1 MEEPRHEDR
10 RRFGLVAASA
20 GIVGVL
26 LGAVAVMLGQPRPAV
41 VEPAPVQLPAPLAPV
56 APTLADAVTKTAS
69 SVVTLRSRTRSGAG
83 VIVDRAGWV
92 VTNSHVI
99 GPTVAEPGAEPG
111 APTVRARFADGREIG
126 AIVVVA
132 DPDEDLAVLR
142 LVGDTDE
149 VFAAAELGVSS
160 QLRVGDPVFA
170 VGNPH
175 GLSHSVASGIV
186 AARDRTAS
194 AASGVPM
201 LQLDASINP
210 GNSGGPLFTLDGR
223 LVGIVTARD
232 GAAEGIAF
240 ALPIDHV
247 HGFLRAIT
255 NADGRRS
262 GAMGIQLA
270 LDEPLPPAVT
280 ALGYRTG
287 LVVGSVVEGGAAA
300 IAGIVGGDVIV
311 ELRGARLD
319 ANPAAVDMPGLARWL
334 ADAVRATFPG
344 ERLELA
350 LVRAGALQR
359 LSIEVGAAS
368 EQEQAFIDAEVLL
381 GVAIDRSKPSPTIAA
396 ASRSVGLGRYG
407 GTMVGRQIRGLLG
420 RDTPDVA
427 ALGLALAELRT
438 VARAQPHDLVVW
450 VRTGASAADEIV
462 FPIALQ

>member
-1 MEEPRHEDR
+1 MDEPRTEER

-20 GIVGVL
+20 GLVGVL
-26 LGAVAVMLGQPRPAV
+26 LGAIAVMLGQPPPPAT
-41 VEPAPVQLPAPLAPV
+41 APPPVPPV
-56 APTLADAVTKTAS
+56 ARVAPRPPTLADAVAKTAS
-69 SVVTLRSRTRSGAG
+69 TVVTLRSATRSGAG
-83 VIVDRAGWV
+83 VIVDAAGWV

-99 GPTVAEPGAEPG
+99 GPTQAGTQTG
-111 APTVRARFADGREIG
+111 APTVRARFADGREI
-126 AIVVVA
+126 AAVVVVA

-149 VFAAAELGVSS
+149 QFAAAELGASAD
-160 QLRVGDPVFA
+160 LRVGDPVFA
-170 VGNPH
+170 VGNAH
-175 GLSHSVASGIV
+175 GLSHSVAAGIV
-186 AARDRTAS
+186 AARDRTAGGTR
-194 AASGVPM
+194 GVPM
-201 LQLDASINP
+201 LQLDAAINP

-247 HGFLRAIT
+247 QGFLRAIT

-262 GAMGIQLA
+262 GAMGVQLA
-270 LDEPLPPAVT
+270 LDQQLPPEVA
-280 ALGYRTG
+280 ALGYRAG

-300 IAGIVGGDVIV
+300 AAGIRARDVIV
-311 ELRGARLD
+311 EVRGARLD
-319 ANPAAVDMPGLARWL
+319 ANPAATTMPALARWL

-350 LVRAGALQR
+350 LVRDGKTQR
-359 LSIEVGAAS
+359 LSLQVGAAS

-381 GVAIDRSKPSPTIAA
+381 GVTIDRGKARPTIASA
-396 ASRSVGLGRYG
+396 PRDVGLGRYG
-407 GTMVGRQIRGLLG
+407 STVVGREIRGLLG

-427 ALGLALAELRT
+427 ALGGALAELRT

-450 VRTGASAADEIV
+450 VRTGTSAEDEIV